1 MGKPQTSPLSQMMI
15 QGTSERDRHAKSGW
29 HITIRVR
36 PKSHRQTISLH
47 TLVMSQESSRMKC
60 SLAQAYISIY
70 IYFFLY
76 RKLSNEYNIRKK
88 NTYDGIQTCFM
99 DFSHPN
105 PAMHWHPPYLAHHFK
120 TCDFGTS
127 RSETWQQILHIKL
140 EIACSLLQIVWWVK
154 NPGIMAEENNIACK
168 VHIIGELDM

>member
-1 MGKPQTSPLSQMMI
+1 MSI
-15 QGTSERDRHAKSGW
+15 IYAK
-29 HITIRVR
+29 
-36 PKSHRQTISLH
+36 K
-47 TLVMSQESSRMKC
+47 
-60 SLAQAYISIY
+60 
-70 IYFFLY
+70 
-76 RKLSNEYNIRKK
+76 
-88 NTYDGIQTCFM
+88 TYDGIQTCFM

-105 PAMHWHPPYLAHHFK
+105 PAMHWHPPYPYLAHHFK